1 MTDAS
6 KISEFMVRDVVETKP
21 WHPISYVRQQMLKI
35 AFSYLPILHQRRW
48 HLIVDASVA
57 RYLWRAKY

>member
-21 WHPISYVRQQMLKI
+21 WHPISYVRLQMLKI
-35 AFSYLPILHQRRW
+35 AFSYPFYTRDVGI
-48 HLIVDASVA
+48 
-57 RYLWRAKY
+57 